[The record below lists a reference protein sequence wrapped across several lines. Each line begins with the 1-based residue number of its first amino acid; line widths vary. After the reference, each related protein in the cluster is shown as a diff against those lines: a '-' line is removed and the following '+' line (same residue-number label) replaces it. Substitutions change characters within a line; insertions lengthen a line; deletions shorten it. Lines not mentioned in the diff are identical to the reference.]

1 MLDPTESHNGTL
13 TEEKD
18 GEWRGEGLVDKPLAI
33 SSVGAGQQR
42 CQLLNGKTVHAT
54 ASPTTASLTQLV
66 FHSFLKKTQGPVLIK
81 PVGKSKALAAGA
93 DFHKSRIKKKSK
105 KPVFSSTAS
114 IAFVFP
120 KAKKATMKKAKH
132 VGHTENGSPFIKAT
146 TDDLFEERA
155 AIEDQQTTDEY
166 SKSSYEDLDAEAIVM
181 PSTLKPPALG
191 SADPPAC
198 HKKKRKRCGVCHP
211 CMKRDNC
218 GQCSNCK
225 NRKTGHQICKQRKCE
240 ELKKRPG
247 LLTEVG
253 NKDNTKAHRKK
264 QIRAEKTGSEG
275 SSVDGPREGQMEE
288 GSTNHVGESRL
299 RLEMAPSLVNGV
311 CSQEGHAIEVE
322 PRQWMDERRL
332 PEHPNGNS
340 DWETTQVLNQVR
352 NHVKEGL
359 ATAGDNDILDGAR
372 KLAVF
377 PETVMSISPYNSPA
391 QNSQPL
397 QKINLTEKCNVE
409 INDSSDALDMVLPIN
424 ADCPLNDDLSTL
436 TTAWTLAKKHGKKPP
451 NCNCDGP
458 ECPDYL
464 EWLEKK
470 IKAVIVEEQ
479 NRTSQI
485 SDKINDPPVENGALQ
500 THMPDL
506 EEMPLFDSS
515 DVPQYSQSALT
526 IAKEKNISLQT
537 AIAIEA
543 LTQLSSTLPQPFLEA
558 SSQIPSSQ
566 IPSSQIPSSQ
576 IPSSQI
582 PSSSQTAAAPSSCAE
597 EERVPLPG
605 SPEERHEDHSQEHN
619 RQIPPAHPSLQHPG
633 QQLFPEYHPQAQTPW
648 ERLKKPAQAEANYI
662 PARKALQDPFHN
674 FSNSIS
680 TIKHTEEVPAHRGD
694 AEESIPMFSTNQP
707 ATSLNDPMT
716 ELKQLLD
723 SNNANKYTLPL
734 FKMPSVIA
742 HEDGGTKS
750 QQDLA
755 LPFPSLAPGVG
766 FYGMLPG
773 QPASQPIQQMHMHPT
788 SKHQKTQAALQQHL
802 HHKRNLFQEQSQKQN
817 HLHEQQKWWSQHQ
830 PHLKRQK
837 QKKPV
842 QEKKKRLQP
851 AHKQRK
857 ESQIQKAQ
865 DIQQQLLLCQ
875 FQQMQQS
882 KVQQGLLPQPLPQ
895 HKQDLEGFPQVQK
908 IQISYG
914 RGERQAQL
922 LPQLQLVKD
931 PQPQTVLQATSEVS
945 QQKQAE
951 ESESAHTQE
960 TPIFHRSGSQEMR
973 SFQKDSFL
981 CSQPPIGK
989 YLQPTSAK
997 SSPTRHADEKDPH
1010 INSDSLP
1017 MQQDDTP
1024 AHSPRSFEEKIE
1036 ELLKQFEA
1044 EFESGSTTQPF
1055 QFPAQNNSASQV
1067 EPGEN
1072 QPPCPGPQHTFYNQS
1087 SDGDH
1092 CSQTLFSQSNVCHEQ
1107 HECRP
1112 TNMYSKTNSTLQE
1125 NTKCFNH
1132 SFMTESSKHMKVET
1146 SGAITVLST
1155 VYSGENGEGLSEEG
1169 TPTKDTPLTP
1179 SLTGFL
1185 DSPLKYLDTPTKSL
1199 LDTPSKR
1206 AQMEFPLCD
1215 CVEQIIEKD
1224 EGPYYTHLGSGPTV
1238 AAIREQME
1246 ERYGEKGKAVRI
1258 EKVIYTGKEGKSS
1271 QGCPIAKW
1279 IIRRAN
1285 EEEKVLCLV
1294 RERAG
1299 HHCQNAV
1306 VIILILA
1313 WEGIPRALGD
1323 KLYDELTETLTKYG
1337 NPTCRRC
1344 GLNDDR
1350 TCACQG
1356 KDPETCGASFSFGC
1370 SWSMYFNG
1378 CKYARSK
1385 HPRKFRLL
1393 GDNPKEEDLLK
1404 ERLQTL
1410 ATEVAPLYKQL
1421 APQAFKNQITNEQ
1434 VAPDC
1439 RLGKQE
1445 GKPFSG
1451 VTACMDFCAHAH
1463 KDQHNMYNGCTVVC
1477 TLTKE
1482 DNRKLGTTPED
1493 EQLHVLPLYKVS
1505 TTDEHGSE
1513 ENQNEKVKAGAI
1525 QVLTAFPRE
1534 VRMLPEP
1541 VKSARQKK
1549 LEAKRAAEK
1558 QRNQEKKLLAG
1569 KLKQEAENLKCG
1581 TPQSKDVTL
1590 ASAAAQHHITP
1601 SIKIE
1606 PPDHYNSYKHSG
1618 NSVVESYTVLGS
1630 CRPSNPYSLDNVY
1643 PYHSYYARPTLP
1655 SINNFHPRY
1664 SFSYGYYGYAS
1675 NQLFPPSFL
1684 NYGSNDTRPGSFSG
1698 TSFEKKPDV
1707 QELCASFNLAL
1718 RNTRIDC
1725 SDEATEMTPKQNHQP
1740 MFQGGTGLVSQT
1752 SLSATSNPSHQIC
1765 QMSQEV
1771 KRVSQN
1777 ANNFNRFIK
1786 QEPEDSVSYS
1796 QSCRGV
1802 SMNVH
1807 AVNNT
1812 FSALQMPPNI
1822 THQGKSW
1829 DMFKANGSLMS
1840 TGTSAHE
1847 KPWGLF
1853 NPSDNTKLTNTNVQD
1868 RWNSITSNRNAKGLP
1883 ASNMQ
1888 EKPWNLLTDNR
1899 SVPPLQ
1905 SANLQG
1911 TIWDSF
1917 KTGEAI
1923 SSPSMS
1929 SNVNLKD
1936 KLWEPV
1942 KMHNNLSM
1950 ISDSSVQKKPW
1961 DFYKMN
1967 NSKPSVSSINL
1978 HEKVWGE
1985 NGTVLPGTNME
1996 GKHWDLNKAVL
2007 HSAGLQEQLWDPYCM
2022 NEGMDEL
2029 PPENV
2034 KEEEEEVWSD
2044 SEHNFLDGNIGG
2056 VAVAPAHGSILIECA
2071 RRELHATTPLKKP
2084 NRCHPTRISLV
2095 FYQHKNLNEPNHGL
2109 ALWEAKMKILAER
2122 AKQRQEE
2129 AARLGLPLVNPKL
2142 LGKKRKWG
2150 STPTTDTEHDKK
2162 DYFPTRQ
2169 AMTITTNTV
2178 ITVSSYAYTQVTG
2191 PYNRWI

>member
-1 MLDPTESHNGTL
+1 MYLRIFQTKRSFHPF
-13 TEEKD
+13 
-18 GEWRGEGLVDKPLAI
+18 
-33 SSVGAGQQR
+33 
-42 CQLLNGKTVHAT
+42 LLRHW
-54 ASPTTASLTQLV
+54 
-66 FHSFLKKTQGPVLIK
+66 
-81 PVGKSKALAAGA
+81 
-93 DFHKSRIKKKSK
+93 
-105 KPVFSSTAS
+105 
-114 IAFVFP
+114 
-120 KAKKATMKKAKH
+120 
-132 VGHTENGSPFIKAT
+132 
-146 TDDLFEERA
+146 
-155 AIEDQQTTDEY
+155 
-166 SKSSYEDLDAEAIVM
+166 
-181 PSTLKPPALG
+181 
-191 SADPPAC
+191 
-198 HKKKRKRCGVCHP
+198 
-211 CMKRDNC
+211 
-218 GQCSNCK
+218 
-225 NRKTGHQICKQRKCE
+225 
-240 ELKKRPG
+240 
-247 LLTEVG
+247 
-253 NKDNTKAHRKK
+253 
-264 QIRAEKTGSEG
+264 TGSEG
-275 SSVDGPREGQMEE
+275 SSVDGPRTGQMEE

-311 CSQEGHAIEVE
+311 CSQEGHTIEVE
-322 PRQWMDERRL
+322 PSEWMDERL
-332 PEHPNGNS
+332 PQHPNGNIN
-340 DWETTQVLNQVR
+340 WETTQVLNQVR
-352 NHVKEGL
+352 NHVREDL
-359 ATAGDNDILDGAR
+359 AIAGDNVILDDAR

-377 PETVMSISPYNSPA
+377 PETIMNIPSHNSPA

-397 QKINLTEKCNVE
+397 QKINLTEKCNPE
-409 INDSSDALDMVLPIN
+409 INNSSDTVDMILPMN
-424 ADCPLNDDLSTL
+424 DDCPPNDDLSTL

-470 IKAVIVEEQ
+470 IKAVIHEER

-485 SDKINDPPVENGALQ
+485 SDKINDLPVENGALQ
-500 THMPDL
+500 NHMPVLD
-506 EEMPLFDSS
+506 ETSIFDSS

-543 LTQLSSTLPQPFLEA
+543 LTQLSSTLPQPFPEA
-558 SSQIPSSQ
+558 SSQINNTSQ
-566 IPSSQIPSSQ
+566 IGN
-576 IPSSQI
+576 
-582 PSSSQTAAAPSSCAE
+582 ASSCSDE
-597 EERVPLPG
+597 QNHVPLPV
-605 SPEERHEDHSQEHN
+605 SPDSVQELQKDHSQEQHN
-619 RQIPPAHPSLQHPG
+619 RQIPQQHPTLQQHPG
-633 QQLFPEYHPQAQTPW
+633 QQMFPEYQSQVQTAW
-648 ERLKKPAQAEANYI
+648 EHLKKPAQVEAHYI
-662 PARKALQDPFHN
+662 PAIKTLQDPINN
-674 FSNSIS
+674 FSNSVS
-680 TIKHTEEVPAHRGD
+680 TIKHTEDASAHRSD
-694 AEESIPMFSTNQP
+694 AANAEGNMPMFNTNQP
-707 ATSLNDPMT
+707 VTSLNDPMT

-723 SNNANKYTLPL
+723 SNNSNKYPLPL
-734 FKMPSVIA
+734 FKMPSIIA
-742 HEDGGTKS
+742 HEDVDIKT
-750 QQDLA
+750 QQDLS
-755 LPFPSLAPGVG
+755 LPFPNLAAGVG
-766 FYGMLPG
+766 FYGMLPE
-773 QPASQPIQQMHMHPT
+773 QQSSPSMQQMHMHQT

-817 HLHEQQKWWSQHQ
+817 RLHEQQKWWSQHQ

-842 QEKKKRLQP
+842 QEKRKKIQP
-851 AHKQRK
+851 TQKQRK
-857 ESQIQKAQ
+857 ETQLQKTQNIQH
-865 DIQQQLLLCQ
+865 QLFLHQ
-875 FQQMQQS
+875 FQQMQQT
-882 KVQQGLLPQPLPQ
+882 KLQQGLQHQSLPQQ
-895 HKQDLEGFPQVQK
+895 KQVLDGFQQVEK
-908 IQISYG
+908 IQNNYG
-914 RGERQAQL
+914 IGEHHTQL
-922 LPQLQLVKD
+922 LPQQHLVKEQQIQTAL
-931 PQPQTVLQATSEVS
+931 QPTSEVS
-945 QQKQAE
+945 QQKQTDN
-951 ESESAHTQE
+951 SESAIAQE
-960 TPIFHRSGSQEMR
+960 TPTFNRTVSQDMR
-973 SFQKDSFL
+973 SFQMDSFL
-981 CSQPPIGK
+981 CNQHIGK
-989 YLQPTSAK
+989 YPQSNSLNN
-997 SSPTRHADEKDPH
+997 SPARHADEKDPH
-1010 INSDSLP
+1010 ANSDSLP
-1017 MQQDDTP
+1017 IQMQQNDMP

-1044 EFESGSTTQPF
+1044 EFESGSTSQQF

-1067 EPGEN
+1067 EPNEN
-1072 QPPCPGPQHTFYNQS
+1072 QTPSTGPQLSFLNQS
-1087 SDGDH
+1087 GDSDQS
-1092 CSQTLFSQSNVCHEQ
+1092 SQTLFSQNSTSHEQ
-1107 HECRP
+1107 HECKP
-1112 TNMYSKTNSTLQE
+1112 TNMNNKTNSTLQE
-1125 NTKCFNH
+1125 NTKCFNN
-1132 SFMTESSKHMKVET
+1132 SFMTGSSKHMKVET

-1155 VYSGENGEGLSEEG
+1155 VYSGENIEGLSEEG
-1169 TPTKDTPLTP
+1169 TPTKNNTPLTP
-1179 SLTGFL
+1179 SLSGFL
-1185 DSPLKYLDTPTKSL
+1185 ESPLKYLDTPTKSL
-1199 LDTPSKR
+1199 LDTPTKR
-1206 AQMEFPLCD
+1206 AQIEFPSCD

-1238 AAIREQME
+1238 AAIREIME

-1404 ERLQTL
+1404 ERLQSL

-1421 APQAFKNQITNEQ
+1421 APQAFSNQITNEQ

-1439 RLGKQE
+1439 RLGIKE

-1482 DNRKLGTTPED
+1482 DNRKIGMTPED

-1513 ENQNEKVKAGAI
+1513 ENQNEKIKAGVI

-1569 KLKQEAENLKCG
+1569 KLKQEAENLKCSA
-1581 TPQSKDVTL
+1581 PQNKDMTL
-1590 ASAAAQHHITP
+1590 ASATPQHHITP

-1606 PPDHYNSYKHSG
+1606 PQDHYNSYKHSG

-1630 CRPSNPYSLDNVY
+1630 CRPSNPYSLGNVY

-1698 TSFEKKPDV
+1698 NSFEKKPDV

-1718 RNTRIDC
+1718 RNNRIDC
-1725 SDEATEMTPKQNHQP
+1725 SDQATEMTPKQNHQP

-1752 SLSATSNPSHQIC
+1752 SLSTTSNQSHQTC
-1765 QMSQEV
+1765 QIPEEV

-1777 ANNFNRFIK
+1777 ANSINRFIK
-1786 QEPEDSVSYS
+1786 REPEDSVSYS
-1796 QSCRGV
+1796 QSCHGV
-1802 SMNVH
+1802 PMNVH

-1822 THQGKSW
+1822 AHQGKSW
-1829 DMFKANGSLMS
+1829 DMFKPNGSLMS
-1840 TGTSAHE
+1840 TGTSGHE

-1853 NPSDNTKLTNTNVQD
+1853 NPTDNTKLTNTNVRE
-1868 RWNSITSNRNAKGLP
+1868 RWNSITSNRNATGLP
-1883 ASNMQ
+1883 ATNMQ
-1888 EKPWNLLTDNR
+1888 EKPWNLLTDHR
-1899 SVPPLQ
+1899 

-1917 KTGEAI
+1917 KTGETI
-1923 SSPSMS
+1923 SPPSMT

-1942 KMHNNLSM
+1942 KIQNNLSM
-1950 ISDSSVQKKPW
+1950 ISGSSLQDKPW
-1961 DFYKMN
+1961 DLYKMN

-1978 HEKVWGE
+1978 HEKVWSE
-1985 NGTVLPGTNME
+1985 NGTVLPSTNME
-1996 GKHWDLNKAVL
+1996 GKQWDLYKVNENKAVL
-2007 HSAGLQEQLWDPYCM
+2007 HSADLQEQLWDPYGM
-2022 NEGMDEL
+2022 NESMDDL

-2129 AARLGLPLVNPKL
+2129 AARLGLPLVNTKL

-2150 STPTTDTEHDKK
+2150 SAPTTDPQHDKK

-2169 AMTITTNTV
+2169 ATTITTNTV